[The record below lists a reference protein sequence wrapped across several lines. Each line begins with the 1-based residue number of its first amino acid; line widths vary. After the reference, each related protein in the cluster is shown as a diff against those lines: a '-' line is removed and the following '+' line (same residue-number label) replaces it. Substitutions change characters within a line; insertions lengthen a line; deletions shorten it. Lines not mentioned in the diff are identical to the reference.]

1 MYSAFSVA
9 NAFIKRGLEGRLPG
23 LTPMKLQ
30 KLLFFTQA
38 WYLKVVG
45 EPLIDEIFTRRENGP
60 ILPSVYYQLKDYDE
74 RIVGQTIRIL
84 GGSDSRYEWKV
95 PVLREDDEN
104 TWDLID
110 AIIGSYGH
118 LSPRALS
125 DMTHL
130 PGSAW
135 SQGSVLCEAIP
146 NEAIRLD
153 PTIT

>member
-1 MYSAFSVA
+1 MYSAFAVA
-9 NAFIKRGLEGRLPG
+9 NAFIERGMKGRLNG

-38 WYLKVVG
+38 WHLKARG
-45 EPLIDEIFTRRENGP
+45 EPLIDDTFMRRMNGP
-60 ILPSVYYQLKDYDE
+60 VIPSIYYQLRAYGD
-74 RIVGQTIRIL
+74 RIVEQTIRVL
-84 GGSDSRYEWKV
+84 DGDNVREAWNV
-95 PVLREDDEN
+95 PKLRDEDDDV
-104 TWDLID
+104 WGLID
-110 AIIGSYGH
+110 AIVVSYGH
-118 LSPRALS
+118 LSARELS

-135 SQGSVLCEAIP
+135 SQGSTFWELIP